1 MIKILMN
8 DDNIDEYKE
17 AVELVGDCLEDWDFI
32 IVPDMKIS
40 EDNYRIERIADKLEV
55 SGNKYYK
62 TKDGK
67 DFIVVY
73 H

>member
-1 MIKILMN
+1 MIKILTN
-8 DDNIDEYKE
+8 KDNHEKYKK
-17 AVELVGDCLEDWDFI
+17 AVEQIYDCLEDWDYI
-32 IVPDMKIS
+32 IILDKQL
-40 EDNYRIERIADKLEV
+40 DNDYASERIADKLEV

-62 TKDGK
+62 TNDGE

>member
-1 MIKILMN
+1 MIKILTHK
-8 DDNIDEYKE
+8 DDYKKYE
-17 AVELVGDCLEDWDFI
+17 DAVEQIYDCLEDWDYI
-32 IVPDMKIS
+32 IILDKQV
-40 EDNYRIERIADKLEV
+40 DNDYASERIADKLEV

-62 TKDGK
+62 TSDGE